1 MLIRMRFD
9 LTDLRLF
16 LAVLDAGSITH
27 GAAEAGLS
35 LAAASERLRE
45 MEATGKVALLE
56 RGRRG
61 VTATAAG
68 EALAHHARI
77 ILRQM
82 AQMRGELGEHA
93 RGLRATV
100 QVAANTAALAELL
113 PRRLGPW
120 MAANPRIDVA
130 LKERQSAEVA
140 RAVTSGL
147 AEIGILSDAVDTSGL
162 TLQPFAVDRL
172 VVIAPHDHPL
182 AARRRVAF
190 AEIVPEQV
198 VGLAGGA
205 LQEHIDAQAARIGA
219 RLRMRVRMPGFDG
232 ICQMVAAGVGLGI
245 VPETAARRC
254 GRSLKLA
261 RLRLADAW
269 ATRRLAVCVH
279 REGNLTPPARAL
291 FAFLATGDSAVAEP
305 DREAAVLRG
314 RIRST
319 FRP

>member
-1 MLIRMRFD
+1 MRFD

-35 LAAASERLRE
+35 LAAASERLRD
-45 MEATGKVALLE
+45 MEEAGKVALLE

-82 AQMRGELGEHA
+82 AQMRGDLGEHA
-93 RGLRATV
+93 SGLRATV
-100 QVAANTAALAELL
+100 QVAANTAALSEFL
-113 PRRLGPW
+113 PQRLGPW

-162 TLQPFAVDRL
+162 VLRPFAVDRL
-172 VVIAPHDHPL
+172 VVVAPHGHPL
-182 AARRRVAF
+182 TASKRIAF
-190 AEIVPEQV
+190 AEILHEQV

-205 LQEHIDAQAARIGA
+205 LQEHIDAQAARMGA
-219 RLRMRVRMPGFDG
+219 RLKMRVRMPSFDG
-232 ICQMVAAGVGLGI
+232 ICHMVAAGAGLGV
-245 VPETAARRC
+245 VPEVAARRC
-254 GRSLKLA
+254 GRSMKLM
-261 RLRLADAW
+261 RLRLTDAW
-269 ATRRLAVCVH
+269 TTRRLAVCVH
-279 REGNLTPPARAL
+279 HEEELTPPARAL
-291 FAFLATGDSAVAEP
+291 FAFLASDGCAPASP
-305 DREAAVLRG
+305 G
-314 RIRST
+314 N
-319 FRP
+319 

>member
-1 MLIRMRFD
+1 MLIPMRFD

-35 LAAASERLRE
+35 LAAASERLRD
-45 MEATGKVALLE
+45 MEAAGKVALLE

-93 RGLRATV
+93 SGLRATV
-100 QVAANTAALAELL
+100 QVAANTAALSEFL
-113 PRRLGPW
+113 PQRLGPW

-162 TLQPFAVDRL
+162 VLRPFAVDRL
-172 VVIAPHDHPL
+172 VVVAPHGHPL
-182 AARRRVAF
+182 TASKRIAF
-190 AEIVPEQV
+190 AEILHEQV

-205 LQEHIDAQAARIGA
+205 LQEHIDAQAARMGA
-219 RLRMRVRMPGFDG
+219 RLKMRVRMPSFDG
-232 ICQMVAAGVGLGI
+232 ICHMVAAGVGLGV
-245 VPETAARRC
+245 VPEVAARRC
-254 GRSLKLA
+254 GRSMKLM
-261 RLRLADAW
+261 RLRLTDAW
-269 ATRRLAVCVH
+269 TTRRLAVCVQH
-279 REGNLTPPARAL
+279 EEELTPPARAL
-291 FAFLATGDSAVAEP
+291 FAFLASDGCAPASP
-305 DREAAVLRG
+305 G
-314 RIRST
+314 N
-319 FRP
+319 